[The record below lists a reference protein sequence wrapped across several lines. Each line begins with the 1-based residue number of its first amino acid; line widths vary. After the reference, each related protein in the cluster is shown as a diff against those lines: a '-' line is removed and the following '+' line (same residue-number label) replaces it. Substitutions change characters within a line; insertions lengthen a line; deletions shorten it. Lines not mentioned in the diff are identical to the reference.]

1 MYSLLF
7 REMRRFLRRGR
18 SVVRLALGKGLSAD
32 LFDLYYVVKK
42 DPWNY
47 RTSELEQRKYRDILS
62 VLPAGPLQRVLE
74 IGCAEGEFTQMLA
87 PRVSSLLALDSSPTA
102 LGRARKL
109 NLPSVDFREVNIAR
123 EDPGGLFDLVIASEV
138 LYYLGTVEEIQAVAQ
153 RMLTWLKPGG
163 HLLLCH
169 MRSQS
174 DEDGGFAKPRW
185 TPTHPGANTIHG
197 IFDGF
202 AQLKRLQEI
211 TDPLYR
217 ITLYGAV

>member
-1 MYSLLF
+1 
-7 REMRRFLRRGR
+7 MRNVFIQELSRFLRRGR
-18 SVVRLALGKGLSAD
+18 SVIRLAMGKGLSAD

-47 RTSELEQRKYRDILS
+47 RSSELEQRKYRDILS
-62 VLPAGPLQRVLE
+62 VLPSGSLERVLE
-74 IGCAEGEFTQMLA
+74 IGCAEGEFTRMLA
-87 PRVSSLLALDSSPTA
+87 PRVGSLLALDSSPTA

-109 NLPSVDFREVNIAR
+109 DLPSVDFRELNISR
-123 EDPGGLFDLVIASEV
+123 EDPAGHFDLIIASEV
-138 LYYLGTVEEIQAVAQ
+138 LYYLGSREEIQAVAQ
-153 RMLTWLKPGG
+153 RMLGWLKPGG

-174 DEDGGFAKPRW
+174 DEDGGFARPRW
-185 TPTHPGANTIHG
+185 TPTHPGATTIHG
-197 IFDGF
+197 IFDDF
-202 AQLKRLQEI
+202 EQLRRIREI

>member
-1 MYSLLF
+1 MYNLIF
-7 REMRRFLRRGR
+7 REVQRFLRRGR
-18 SVVRLALGKGLSAD
+18 SVVRLALGRGLSAD

-47 RTSELEQRKYRDILS
+47 RTCELEQRKYRDILS
-62 VLPAGPLQRVLE
+62 VLPNRALERVLE
-74 IGCAEGEFTQMLA
+74 IGCAEGEFTRMLA
-87 PRVSSLLALDSSPTA
+87 PRVGSLLALDSSPTA

-109 NLPSVDFREVNIAR
+109 GLDSVDFRELNIAR
-123 EDPGGLFDLVIASEV
+123 ENPGGQFDLIIASEV
-138 LYYLGTVEEIQAVAQ
+138 LYYLGTREEIQAVAQ
-153 RMLTWLKPGG
+153 RMLGWLKPGG

-174 DEDGGFAKPRW
+174 DEDGGFARPRW
-185 TPTHPGANTIHG
+185 TPTHPGATTIHG
-197 IFDGF
+197 IFDAF
-202 AQLKRLQEI
+202 EQLQQIQEI